1 MDCTGVVLYFGI
13 RGGGG
18 GGGGGGGEG
27 GGGECGGGGG
37 RSGAGVGVCCEAS
50 SVLCE
55 MGGEIFCD
63 VLA

>member
-18 GGGGGGGEG
+18 
-27 GGGECGGGGG
+27 CGGGGG

>member
-13 RGGGG
+13 RG
-18 GGGGGGGEG
+18 G

>member
-1 MDCTGVVLYFGI
+1 MDCTGVLLCFGI
-13 RGGGG
+13 R
-18 GGGGGGGEG
+18 G